1 MLTHRT
7 IWTDR
12 RVIDVLQIEHPIV
25 LSPMAGIGTI
35 ELAAAVSAAGGL
47 GSIGCAVME
56 PEFAAKTIRALRGLT
71 DKPINVNFFCHV
83 WLEERGASPQISP
96 KLEAS
101 RFRQYIGQEFILE
114 YCSTRRGIASSR
126 SSKKGSMCELPTFTN
141 VKSEFTDAEACM
153 ERLTSHAHNQH
164 ASRKRKQNGK
174 DSTFS

>member
-12 RVIDVLQIEHPIV
+12 RVIDLLQIEHPIV

-47 GSIGCAVME
+47 GSIGCAGVE
-56 PEFAAKTIRALRGLT
+56 PEFAAKTIRALPRLT

-101 RFRQYIGQEFILE
+101 RFRQYIGQEFILG

-126 SSKKGSMCELPTFTN
+126 SSKKGSMCELPTFTK
-141 VKSEFTDAEACM
+141 VRSELLEF
-153 ERLTSHAHNQH
+153 
-164 ASRKRKQNGK
+164 
-174 DSTFS
+174 

>member
-35 ELAAAVSAAGGL
+35 ELAAAVSATGGL

-71 DKPINVNFFCHV
+71 DKPISVNFFCHV

-101 RFRQYIGQEFILE
+101 RFRQYIGQEFILG

-141 VKSEFTDAEACM
+141 VRSELLEF
-153 ERLTSHAHNQH
+153 
-164 ASRKRKQNGK
+164 
-174 DSTFS
+174 

>member
-12 RVIDVLQIEHPIV
+12 RVIDLLQIEHPIV

-47 GSIGCAVME
+47 GSIGCAVLE
-56 PEFAAKTIRALRGLT
+56 PEFAAKTIRALPRLT

-101 RFRQYIGQEFILE
+101 RFRQYIGQEFILG

-126 SSKKGSMCELPTFTN
+126 SSKKGSMCELPTFTK
-141 VKSEFTDAEACM
+141 VRSELLEF
-153 ERLTSHAHNQH
+153 
-164 ASRKRKQNGK
+164 
-174 DSTFS
+174 